1 MNGSA
6 QKIAPW
12 LWLLLVAFCG
22 RVLGQM
28 LVAFWNVRFLPPME
42 EWHSGLMPYPI
53 LLAAQFAII
62 VLLAKVAFDFTRGAG
77 YFATPNRRLGKGLLW
92 FGWIYLGAMILR
104 YVIRMSLY
112 PEERWFGGT
121 IPIFFHYVL
130 ASFVLL
136 VAYYHRKAARGRR
149 SRQFVGVG

>member
-6 QKIAPW
+6 RKYAPW
-12 LWLLLVAFCG
+12 LWLLLVLFCG

-28 LVAFWNVRFLPPME
+28 LVAFWNVGFLPPME
-42 EWHSGLMPYPI
+42 EWHSGLMPYPV

-112 PEERWFGGT
+112 AEERWFGGT

-136 VAYYHRKAARGRR
+136 VACYHRKAARAAVASQR
-149 SRQFVGVG
+149 S